1 MDQKCNEKRRI
12 AFHTSITENK
22 GGGHILH
29 CLFHII
35 LRQICLV
42 FICPN
47 RAIRGVFITRQ
58 AVLCNTV
65 MDEDTI

>member
-1 MDQKCNEKRRI
+1 MQWKKKNRI
-12 AFHTSITENK
+12 SHK
-22 GGGHILH
+22 HYWKQRGGGHILD

-58 AVLCNTV
+58 AVMCNTV

>member
-1 MDQKCNEKRRI
+1 MKKEESHFTQALLK
-12 AFHTSITENK
+12 TK
-22 GGGHILH
+22 GGERHILH

-58 AVLCNTV
+58 AVMCDTV

>member
-1 MDQKCNEKRRI
+1 MQWKKKNRI
-12 AFHTSITENK
+12 SHK
-22 GGGHILH
+22 HYWKQGGDTILH

-58 AVLCNTV
+58 EVMCNTV
-65 MDEDTI
+65 MDKDTI

>member
-1 MDQKCNEKRRI
+1 MEKEESHFTQ
-12 AFHTSITENK
+12 ALLKTK

-58 AVLCNTV
+58 AVMCNTV
-65 MDEDTI
+65 MDKDTI